1 MRPWRSQLGDWL
13 QARWYQ
19 QAPVPWWLGGLESLY
34 RIALGLRRHA
44 YASGWLRSTRL
55 AVPVL
60 VVGNL
65 TVGGT
70 GKTPLVALLARE
82 LSDRA
87 WRPGIVLRGYGAAG
101 RARLLPPTARPE
113 EFGDEA
119 VWLARTTGCPVAVGA
134 DRVGAARLLIAQGC
148 DLVLSDDGLQH
159 WALAR
164 DIEVLVIDGERRF
177 GNGRLLPAGP
187 LREPAQRAERVDYRV
202 VNGGSAGVGEIPM
215 RVAARVAVRLGEL
228 GPPLPLAHWRGQR
241 VHAVAGIGH
250 PERYFRMLESL
261 GLQVDR
267 QPWPDHHRFDG
278 SECRFDDDA
287 PVLVTEKDAVKL
299 AQFACDRVYA
309 VPIELELPPPW
320 IDQIQQTLFAIR
332 ATADDKTD

>member
-1 MRPWRSQLGDWL
+1 MKPWRSQLGDWL

-19 QAPVPWWLGGLESLY
+19 RAPVPWWLGWLESLY
-34 RIALGLRRHA
+34 TIALGLRRRA

-101 RARLLPPTARPE
+101 RARLLPTTARPG

-119 VWLARTTGCPVAVGA
+119 VWLSRSTGCPVAIGA
-134 DRVGAARLLIAQGC
+134 DRVAAARLLIAKGC

-187 LREPAQRAERVDYRV
+187 LREPAQRALRVDYRV
-202 VNGGSAGVGEIPM
+202 VNGGPVADGEIPM
-215 RVAARVAVRLGEL
+215 RVAAHMAVRLGDL
-228 GPPLPLAHWRGQR
+228 GQPVPLENWRDRR
-241 VHAVAGIGH
+241 VHAVAGIGN
-250 PERYFRMLESL
+250 PERFFRMLESL
-261 GLQVDR
+261 GLRVDR
-267 QPWPDHHRFDG
+267 HPWPDHHRFDG

-299 AQFACDRVYA
+299 AQFVYQRVYA

-320 IDQIQQTLFAIR
+320 IDQIQQRLFVLR
-332 ATADDKTD
+332 ATADVKPN